1 MRRRFEIVELDM
13 RMTVVMGMKMIV
25 VMDMMMTVEKDK
37 RMVEYVRMMILYV
50 IRKEVKE
57 EQKK

>member
-1 MRRRFEIVELDM
+1 MRIVEKDRKM
-13 RMTVVMGMKMIV
+13 VVGLG
-25 VMDMMMTVEKDK
+25 MMMTVEKDK